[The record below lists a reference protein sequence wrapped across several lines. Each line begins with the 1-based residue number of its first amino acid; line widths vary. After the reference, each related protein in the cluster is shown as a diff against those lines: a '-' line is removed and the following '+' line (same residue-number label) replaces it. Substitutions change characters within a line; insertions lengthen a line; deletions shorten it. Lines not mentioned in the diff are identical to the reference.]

1 MHTLHVTGFTFV
13 VISIVHLAGGKIT
26 EGTVYSLGC
35 SFFSFNIFYQ
45 VFFVKWSA
53 FCITFWIWELILW
66 SLYIYSGFWIPDNLS
81 FHLLHLKFNCVR
93 LQSMKKDLK
102 LLHVYSKLIHGAVLS
117 RLVKDFCLFL
127 FWIPSISIFS
137 LFQFLACLSLSIVSL
152 ILFYFL
158 LILKKICGIIWGS
171 WDWGK
176 LKKTI
181 QLSGIQNLLWKHLY
195 SKG

>member
-1 MHTLHVTGFTFV
+1 MNTLHVTGFTFV

-45 VFFVKWSA
+45 AFFVEWSA

-102 LLHVYSKLIHGAVLS
+102 LLHVYSKLIH
-117 RLVKDFCLFL
+117 KHLF
-127 FWIPSISIFS
+127 SFS
-137 LFQFLACLSLSIVSL
+137 VPCLSKFIYSEPHFI
-152 ILFYFL
+152 FFL